1 VGLIVEALFSAGL
14 VASVVE
20 APNCFLRADACA
32 LAPNAGGT
40 ILLVPVGAAGYLI
53 SSSFFKVGL
62 AGTIL
67 VGPAVAGPVVAVY
80 GVTLLASVPLIV
92 SLFSLSCLSLSSYSF
107 FSSTA
112 LAALLAGWGF
122 TGSLDGGGFTVLL
135 AGATGF

>member
-1 VGLIVEALFSAGL
+1 VTRVFVGNFDGKAGAPSFEVAAVTLLGTRGAVVVVAGSSGSALVPLAVVGLIVEALFSAGL

-53 SSSFFKVGL
+53 SSSFFKAGL

-67 VGPAVAGPVVAVY
+67 VGPAVAGPVVAV
-80 GVTLLASVPLIV
+80 
-92 SLFSLSCLSLSSYSF
+92 
-107 FSSTA
+107 
-112 LAALLAGWGF
+112 
-122 TGSLDGGGFTVLL
+122 
-135 AGATGF
+135 

>member
-1 VGLIVEALFSAGL
+1 VTRDLVGNFDGKVGATSFEVLAAVTLLGTRGAVVVVAGSSGSALVPLAVVGLIVEALFSAGL

-67 VGPAVAGPVVAVY
+67 VGPAVAGAVVVAV
-80 GVTLLASVPLIV
+80 
-92 SLFSLSCLSLSSYSF
+92 
-107 FSSTA
+107 
-112 LAALLAGWGF
+112 
-122 TGSLDGGGFTVLL
+122 
-135 AGATGF
+135 